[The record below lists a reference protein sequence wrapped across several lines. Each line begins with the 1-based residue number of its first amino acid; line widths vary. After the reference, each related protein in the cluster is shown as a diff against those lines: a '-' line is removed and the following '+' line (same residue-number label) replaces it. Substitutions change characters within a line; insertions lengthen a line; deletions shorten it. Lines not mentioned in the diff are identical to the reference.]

1 MSQQHVGN
9 EPFAVLLGD
18 DLIDPRDP
26 ILDSMIAVR
35 EEFGGSVLC
44 LMQVPQESISL
55 YGCVAIEPD
64 TAAGSL
70 KVSDLVEKPNVA
82 EAPSDYAIIGRYI
95 LDPAIYYVLAETEP
109 GRGGEIQLTDALRV
123 LAKMPAS
130 EGGGVRGV
138 VFSGRR
144 YDTGDKLS
152 YLQAVIQLASERDDI
167 GPELTSWLQ
176 EFCDSRTER
185 S

>member
-1 MSQQHVGN
+1 
-9 EPFAVLLGD
+9 
-18 DLIDPRDP
+18 
-26 ILDSMIAVR
+26 
-35 EEFGGSVLC
+35 
-44 LMQVPQESISL
+44 
-55 YGCVAIEPD
+55 
-64 TAAGSL
+64 
-70 KVSDLVEKPNVA
+70 LVEKPNVA
-82 EAPSDYAIIGRYI
+82 EAPSEYAIIGRYI
-95 LDPAIYYVLAETEP
+95 LDPAIYSVLAETEP

-152 YLQAVIQLASERDDI
+152 YLQAVIQLASEREDI

-176 EFCDSRTER
+176 EFCDSRTDR
-185 S
+185 